1 LGLTT
6 TVDGIS
12 GGMAGREQRTGELGA
27 TTLQEKKCQQKK
39 AEGKRFTNLAIDIMI
54 SCKIDHH
61 L

>member
-27 TTLQEKKCQQKK
+27 TTLQEKKMSAKK
-39 AEGKRFTNLAIDIMI
+39 GRRK
-54 SCKIDHH
+54 KIYKPCH
-61 L
+61 